1 MVTEPG
7 VVADGSVCHGLCRAQ
22 PAPSRPAA
30 KRYVRWKRTK
40 EMKQRSDELESIPGI
55 GPRIAQKLRL
65 IGVNKVGDFRNKDP
79 ERLYNKLEQ
88 TIGAHVDRCVLYVF
102 RAAVY
107 FSNHQRHDPEKLKW
121 WNWKD

>member
-1 MVTEPG
+1 
-7 VVADGSVCHGLCRAQ
+7 
-22 PAPSRPAA
+22 
-30 KRYVRWKRTK
+30 
-40 EMKQRSDELESIPGI
+40 MKQRSDELESIPGI

-65 IGVNKVGDFRNKDP
+65 IGVNKVGDFKNKDP

-88 TIGAHVDRCVLYVF
+88 TIRAHVDRCVLYVF

-107 FSNHQRHDPEKLKW
+107 FSSHQRHDPEKLKW

>member
-1 MVTEPG
+1 VEENE
-7 VVADGSVCHGLCRAQ
+7 R
-22 PAPSRPAA
+22 
-30 KRYVRWKRTK
+30 
-40 EMKQRSDELESIPGI
+40 MKQLSDELESVPGI

-65 IGVNKVGDFRNKDP
+65 IGVNKVSDFRNKDP